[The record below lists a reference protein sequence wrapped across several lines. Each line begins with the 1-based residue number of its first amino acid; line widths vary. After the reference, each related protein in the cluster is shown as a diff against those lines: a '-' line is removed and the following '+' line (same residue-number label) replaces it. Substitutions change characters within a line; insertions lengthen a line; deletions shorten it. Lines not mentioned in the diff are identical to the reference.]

1 MFKNKAFKLLVLTR
15 ISINVADSL
24 FYITTIWYIS
34 SVSPFLTGLAVLC
47 FTLPE
52 NMLVFIGPVIDR
64 SNPKKLLMTCSMFQ
78 FITITLIVMV
88 NEFNLLNSYLIL
100 PFIVIS
106 TFLSAS
112 TYPIEETMVPQ
123 MVDNSKL
130 VKANSV
136 IEVAYKIVD
145 FLFNGLSG
153 ILVSILTISVLY
165 RLNLIL
171 FSLPLVF
178 INLIAFK
185 HENVSVDKFN
195 FKSYKKELIEGVT
208 FLAKKKYR
216 NIIIPII
223 VINFFFVMTTVGMPF
238 LARGYNNSEVMFGV
252 ILCVSAV
259 GGFCGAIYVNY
270 LNRKMSSG
278 KVITYGLMLQG
289 SFWVL
294 MIIFSNTIMFLPL
307 LFVSY
312 VFFGSTNI
320 MFASIFQ
327 HEIPIEML
335 GRASA
340 TIDTA
345 ITIAMPMGAI
355 VAGVMLNYFSVQYVL
370 ILYGITAIIVGV
382 LYRTNDEIFGLKID
396 NRDKVA

>member
-1 MFKNKAFKLLVLTR
+1 
-15 ISINVADSL
+15 
-24 FYITTIWYIS
+24 
-34 SVSPFLTGLAVLC
+34 
-47 FTLPE
+47 
-52 NMLVFIGPVIDR
+52 
-64 SNPKKLLMTCSMFQ
+64 
-78 FITITLIVMV
+78 
-88 NEFNLLNSYLIL
+88 
-100 PFIVIS
+100 
-106 TFLSAS
+106 
-112 TYPIEETMVPQ
+112 
-123 MVDNSKL
+123 
-130 VKANSV
+130 
-136 IEVAYKIVD
+136 
-145 FLFNGLSG
+145 
-153 ILVSILTISVLY
+153 
-165 RLNLIL
+165 
-171 FSLPLVF
+171 
-178 INLIAFK
+178 
-185 HENVSVDKFN
+185 
-195 FKSYKKELIEGVT
+195 
-208 FLAKKKYR
+208 
-216 NIIIPII
+216 
-223 VINFFFVMTTVGMPF
+223 MPF